1 MSELKKDIIKKLAR
15 LARIELTEAEE
26 DKYQSQ
32 LSSILDY
39 AEKLNKVNTDGVE
52 PTAHV
57 TGLHNI
63 TRNDLIKDEK
73 LQSDIVSQAP
83 RIEGKNYKVKAVF
96 DK

>member
-1 MSELKKDIIKKLAR
+1 MSELKKDSIKKLAR
-15 LARIELTEAEE
+15 LARIELTKAEE

-39 AEKLNKVNTDGVE
+39 VEKLNKVNTDGVE

-73 LQSDIVSQAP
+73 LQSDIILQAP
-83 RIEGKNYKVKAVF
+83 KTEGKSYKVKAVF